1 MNTQNK
7 DPKVFEFLT
16 KEDLIMYTSLILEL
30 AIRHMDRYNRY
41 IKELEKFIVE
51 NDKFRYTDYKEIEDK
66 LNTPQNH
73 LLNLFGDNSKNAA
86 SYLRIRRIMK
96 EKKEK
101 FNIDYIEHDQ
111 DTREIHNHL
120 YKTRNYEHHVTDSK
134 IMEWGLYRKRQLVAM
149 PYINWPTEE
158 IKINYSEYLEK
169 ESVVHNYEAAKQM
182 QDYFK
187 KLLQLMKKDYSL
199 LIGKSMKVSRV
210 THAVSNTN
218 DLFQISENGQSRHLG
233 KRKKM

>member
-1 MNTQNK
+1 MNKKEK

-41 IKELEKFIVE
+41 IKELEEFIVE
-51 NDKFRYTDYKEIEDK
+51 NEKISYREYKEIEDK
-66 LNTPQNH
+66 LFTPQNH

-96 EKKEK
+96 EKKEV
-101 FNIDYIEHDQ
+101 FNLNYIEHDQ
-111 DTREIHNHL
+111 DTREILNSL
-120 YKTRNYEHHVTDSK
+120 YRSRNYEHHVTDSK
-134 IMEWGLYRKRQLVAM
+134 IMEWGLYRKRQLSTM
-149 PYINWPTEE
+149 PHIDWPTEE

-169 ESVVHNYEAAKQM
+169 ESVVHNHKAAKKM
-182 QDYFK
+182 QDDFK
-187 KLLQLMKKDYSL
+187 KLLQFMKKDYSL
-199 LIGKSMKVSRV
+199 MIGKSMRVSRV
-210 THAVSNTN
+210 TRSVANTT
-218 DLFQISENGQSRHLG
+218 DLIQISENGQYRHLG